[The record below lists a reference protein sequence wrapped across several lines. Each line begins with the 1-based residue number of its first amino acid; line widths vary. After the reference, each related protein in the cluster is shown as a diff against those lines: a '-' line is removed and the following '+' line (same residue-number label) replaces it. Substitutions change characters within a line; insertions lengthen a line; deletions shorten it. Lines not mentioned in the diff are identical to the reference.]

1 MSNIYNAT
9 VDLEAEEKVRNLI
22 GSVVAATLKLKN
34 YGYSDE
40 TAYEVVPLIVGKEIK
55 GNPEMIERLMDI
67 LEGIYALDSEEE
79 KYIRCLKRIM
89 GLM

>member
-40 TAYEVVPLIVGKEIK
+40 TVYEVVPLIVGKGIN

-67 LEGIYALDSEEE
+67 LEGIYSLDSEEE
-79 KYIRCLKRIM
+79 KYIRRLKRIM

>member
-22 GSVVAATLKLKN
+22 GTVVAATLKLKN

-40 TAYEVVPLIVGKEIK
+40 TVYKVVPLIVGKDIN

-67 LEGIYALDSEEE
+67 LEGIYSLDSEEE
-79 KYIRCLKRIM
+79 KYIRRLKRIM

>member
-22 GSVVAATLKLKN
+22 GTVVAATLKLKN

-40 TAYEVVPLIVGKEIK
+40 TVYEVVPLIVGKEIN
-55 GNPEMIERLMDI
+55 GDPEMIERLMDI
-67 LEGIYALDSEEE
+67 LEGIYSLDSEEG
-79 KYIRCLKRIM
+79 KYIRRLKRIM

>member
-40 TAYEVVPLIVGKEIK
+40 TVYKVVPLIVGKDIN

-67 LEGIYALDSEEE
+67 LEGIYLLDSEEG
-79 KYIRCLKRIM
+79 KYIRRLKRIM

>member
-22 GSVVAATLKLKN
+22 GTVVAATLKLKN

-40 TAYEVVPLIVGKEIK
+40 TVYKVVPLIVGKDIN

-67 LEGIYALDSEEE
+67 LESIYSLDSEEE
-79 KYIRCLKRIM
+79 KYIRRLKRIM

>member
-40 TAYEVVPLIVGKEIK
+40 TVYKVVPLIVGKDIN

-67 LEGIYALDSEEE
+67 LEGIYSLDSEEE
-79 KYIRCLKRIM
+79 KYIRRLKRIM

>member
-22 GSVVAATLKLKN
+22 GTVVAATLKLKN

-40 TAYEVVPLIVGKEIK
+40 TVYEVVPLIVGKDIN

-67 LEGIYALDSEEE
+67 LEGIYSLDSEEE
-79 KYIRCLKRIM
+79 KYIRRLKRIM